1 MSTQP
6 LPPRNV
12 AGSGF
17 CLRATRHIETPRRVI
32 APGQLLYIAPSIP
45 PAPGR
50 MVVVGHCLELWA
62 GQADVRGVLAAVFTA
77 EDDRNEGDQ
86 S

>member
-1 MSTQP
+1 MNTQSAP
-6 LPPRNV
+6 SRNV
-12 AGSGF
+12 AGPGF

-32 APGQLLYIAPSIP
+32 TPGQLLYIDPSIQ

-50 MVVVGHCLELWA
+50 MVVVGDCLELWA
-62 GQADVRGVLAAVFTA
+62 GQAHVRGVLAAVFTD
-77 EDDRNEGDQ
+77 EDDRNEGGQ